1 MAKTKNKIRAT
12 HADKVFDKLNMAL
25 MGIIGLLIVYPLYY
39 VFVASFT
46 DPNVVS
52 TGTLLLYPKELYL
65 EGYDYILNYKM
76 IWTGYGNT
84 ILYSLVGVA
93 LFLILTIPTAYV
105 LSRKDLFGAKKLS
118 FFFIFTMFFR
128 GGMIPLYLVIKNLGI
143 YDTIWGMTLP
153 SAILIWDLLVCRAFF
168 SQSIPQELLEAA
180 QIDGCS
186 DIRFFFSIVLPL
198 SPTIISVM
206 TLYHATFM
214 WNNFFDA
221 LMFLS
226 KIDNMPLQ
234 VVLRNLVLIGQVSN
248 ISTNAEELATRAKL
262 AEQMKYGMIVV
273 SVIPLLC
280 VYPFLQKHF
289 AKGIMVG
296 AIKG

>member
-1 MAKTKNKIRAT
+1 
-12 HADKVFDKLNMAL
+12 MAL

-118 FFFIFTMFFR
+118 WFLIF
-128 GGMIPLYLVIKNLGI
+128 
-143 YDTIWGMTLP
+143 
-153 SAILIWDLLVCRAFF
+153 
-168 SQSIPQELLEAA
+168 
-180 QIDGCS
+180 
-186 DIRFFFSIVLPL
+186 
-198 SPTIISVM
+198 
-206 TLYHATFM
+206 
-214 WNNFFDA
+214 
-221 LMFLS
+221 
-226 KIDNMPLQ
+226 
-234 VVLRNLVLIGQVSN
+234 
-248 ISTNAEELATRAKL
+248 
-262 AEQMKYGMIVV
+262 
-273 SVIPLLC
+273 
-280 VYPFLQKHF
+280 
-289 AKGIMVG
+289 
-296 AIKG
+296 